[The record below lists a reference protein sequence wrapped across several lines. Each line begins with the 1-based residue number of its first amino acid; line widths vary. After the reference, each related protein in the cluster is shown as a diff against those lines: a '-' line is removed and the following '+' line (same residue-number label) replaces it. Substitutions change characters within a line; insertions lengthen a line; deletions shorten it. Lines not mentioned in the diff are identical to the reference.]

1 MKFYSLGQLSNSE
14 RADILNKHKEIYDGY
29 RRVWQPV
36 SNEQPLYVQDFA
48 NDKEGLV
55 VTNKGDIKKYTNVGI
70 NEQWQFLAADA
81 LASEIAGAELA
92 PLISPTIQKKLDDVG
107 EKIKS
112 AFSGI
117 KSPTSLEKSEMTE
130 INIKDLQK
138 GKKYK
143 YKTPSFEDEVEWES
157 EQDYLVGE
165 KMYGFKGEKASHGMG
180 KKHIEDYIEDIESKD
195 EFEDIYDIKDMT
207 SQENFE
213 DIYDVKDINPKAKFD
228 YIEEDFEDFTSA
240 FSDKIEEEVGGPL
253 YSEVK
258 PAYSFVSDGPLS
270 EEGLEEMFYD
280 TSSWDDDLFYEK
292 LPDYSEDKGKERYS
306 AFDKI
311 RMGADIEDID
321 WEDVDDDIKESFLI
335 QKNKINEMFD
345 RFSKYN

>member
-55 VTNKGDIKKYTNVGI
+55 VTNKGDVKKYTNVGI

-81 LASEIAGAELA
+81 LASEIVGSELA
-92 PLISPTIQKKLDDVG
+92 PLIAPKIQKKLDDVG
-107 EKIKS
+107 KKIKDT
-112 AFSGI
+112 FSNI
-117 KSPTSLEKSEMTE
+117 KSPTSSEK
-130 INIKDLQK
+130 
-138 GKKYK
+138 
-143 YKTPSFEDEVEWES
+143 
-157 EQDYLVGE
+157 
-165 KMYGFKGEKASHGMG
+165 
-180 KKHIEDYIEDIESKD
+180 DID
-195 EFEDIYDIKDMT
+195 
-207 SQENFE
+207 E
-213 DIYDVKDINPKAKFD
+213 DIYDVQDIDPKAKFD

-280 TSSWDDDLFYEK
+280 TSDWDDDLFYEK
-292 LPDYSEDKGKERYS
+292 LPDYSEDKRKERYS